1 MAVFRA
7 LTKMLATLAVASFLI
22 FLVLAVLPG
31 DVSSFLASR
40 SNTRPTE
47 ESLHLIREQ
56 FGLDQPVLLR
66 YGDWLGNAL
75 MGDFGKS
82 WLTGA
87 PVAELISQRIGP
99 TLLLGLSIFMLG
111 SVITF
116 VWGGFAGLKPG
127 RWPDKSLTL
136 MAVLGTTLPS
146 FVLGLLAIRLFA
158 NELGWASV
166 IGDGTWRTVLLPA
179 AVGGTGLASYWA
191 RPFRGL
197 VAEALASDWALA
209 ARARGLGETRLL
221 FRHALPN
228 ALLGFLPFLG
238 VGLAG
243 TLTGTILIETVF
255 SWPGLGAFVIDSIK
269 RRDLPVVQA
278 FAVLAVVF
286 FVLTTALADLAAR
299 LMSPRPLGRTP

>member
-1 MAVFRA
+1 MRA
-7 LTKMLATLAVASFLI
+7 LTKMLATLAVASVLI

-31 DVSSFLASR
+31 DVASFLASR

-66 YGDWLGNAL
+66 YGNWLGNAL
-75 MGDFGKS
+75 MGDFGES

-87 PVAELISQRIGP
+87 PVAELIAQRIGP

-136 MAVLGTTLPS
+136 LAILGTTLPS

-166 IGDGTWRTVLLPA
+166 IGDGSWRTVLLPA
-179 AVGGTGLASYWA
+179 AVGGIGLASYWA

-197 VAEALASDWALA
+197 VAEALAS
-209 ARARGLGETRLL
+209 
-221 FRHALPN
+221 
-228 ALLGFLPFLG
+228 
-238 VGLAG
+238 
-243 TLTGTILIETVF
+243 
-255 SWPGLGAFVIDSIK
+255 GLGAGGQGTRPWRNPPSVPSC
-269 RRDLPVVQA
+269 PAQC
-278 FAVLAVVF
+278 
-286 FVLTTALADLAAR
+286 TAR
-299 LMSPRPLGRTP
+299 LPSLPRCGAGWHADGNHLDRNSFFLARIGCLRHRLHQAA